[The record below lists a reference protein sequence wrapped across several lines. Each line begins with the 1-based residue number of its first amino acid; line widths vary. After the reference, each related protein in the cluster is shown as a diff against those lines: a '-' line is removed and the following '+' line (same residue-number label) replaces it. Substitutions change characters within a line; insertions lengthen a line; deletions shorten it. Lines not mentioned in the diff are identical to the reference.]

1 MRLAARMAMH
11 AAAWQSAPSPAWHPG
26 ARAGAWEHGA
36 MDAPGRAEG
45 EGRAADDAAAVAVQI
60 PAARSEDGRCARE
73 DWGGEMPT
81 SATREVEARPSP
93 DASPSSGWERGA
105 LEVRARSTID
115 ASQVRGSA
123 WSHGAYR
130 LFVRGRAVRAA
141 TPEIMPCF
149 EPVRARGVEA
159 VPVSGAASRFE
170 AAPGGVGRARVLAPM
185 AGPVEARG
193 GEHVRVL
200 APAVEA
206 RGGESVRTSRFV
218 AAEPVLAPLSVTVEA
233 RRVAP
238 VLALAPRPA
247 TVETRVELV
256 AERSEPG
263 RAGSLHVEPS
273 LVAAEDGV
281 VRRVV
286 EWPLTVGERPAVLGG
301 ALARLA
307 VPDAAAWR
315 ALVPQLAGVPT
326 PGEGGSPAVFLDVET
341 TALDRGAGA
350 LAFMIGVAAFVGGA
364 LRVEQWILAKLSAEP
379 VMLAEVVERVAA
391 LAGPGAV
398 LASYNG
404 ASFDVP
410 LLRTRLQ
417 RARQFAR
424 VEPLRSGLE
433 RPHVDLLHPA
443 RRMWQGRDRDCR
455 LGTLERTRL
464 GVRRVHDLAGHE
476 IPAVFWAWLR
486 RQGDADV
493 QALMQRA
500 ADHNLADLVV
510 LPALGAAIGRCLTA
524 PDDLEAAVRA
534 AQHLVTCGRRDQ
546 ALTLLAS
553 WHARSGP
560 APLRRRALL
569 LAADLL
575 RRDGGTGAP
584 ALWSEVCRISPGDPA
599 AHEALAKH
607 LEHRVGDLEQALTV
621 ARGSAAPCP
630 RRVARLQRKLGVP
643 PVN

>member
-1 MRLAARMAMH
+1 MRLADRMAMH
-11 AAAWQSAPSPAWHPG
+11 AAAWQSAPAPAWHPG

-36 MDAPGRAEG
+36 MDAPARAER
-45 EGRAADDAAAVAVQI
+45 ESRA
-60 PAARSEDGRCARE
+60 EDGAEVPERL
-73 DWGGEMPT
+73 GQEM
-81 SATREVEARPSP
+81 
-93 DASPSSGWERGA
+93 SGERGA
-105 LEVRARSTID
+105 PGVLVHAPVGAAQAEPLSREERGASMHSPERAARVDPLPRWLAGGARPLLD

-149 EPVRARGVEA
+149 EPVRVRGVGSAAGGVEQVRGVAHVPVATPVSAAGRGVEQ
-159 VPVSGAASRFE
+159 VF
-170 AAPGGVGRARVLAPM
+170 APRIVESGGVEPSTHALAAMPGLGETGR
-185 AGPVEARG
+185 VE
-193 GEHVRVL
+193 VV
-200 APAVEA
+200 
-206 RGGESVRTSRFV
+206 
-218 AAEPVLAPLSVTVEA
+218 EPV
-233 RRVAP
+233 VAS
-238 VLALAPRPA
+238 L
-247 TVETRVELV
+247 
-256 AERSEPG
+256 
-263 RAGSLHVEPS
+263 GSLHVGPS

-286 EWPLTVGERPAVLGG
+286 EWPLTGGERPAVLGG
-301 ALARLA
+301 ALARLV

-315 ALVPQLAGVPT
+315 ALVPQLAGVPM

-364 LRVEQWILAKLSAEP
+364 LRVEQWILTKLSAEP

-417 RARQFAR
+417 RARQYAR

-486 RQGDADV
+486 RPGDADV

-524 PDDLEAAVRA
+524 PEDLEAAVRA

-546 ALTLLAS
+546 ALGLLAN
-553 WHARSGP
+553 WHARGGP

-575 RRDGGTGAP
+575 RRDGGAGAP
-584 ALWSEVCRISPGDPA
+584 ALWTEVCRISPGDPA

-621 ARGSAAPCP
+621 ARGSTAPCP

-643 PVN
+643 PAN